1 MKNFVSCGDT
11 HSIKRELIAS
21 GRGPGFVKLSSINLI
36 IPQVT
41 SETLSSSCAS
51 IEKANEVPFIVGKPK
66 EQGEDGIK
74 PKLLRE
80 SALRL
85 LLPNIA

>member
-1 MKNFVSCGDT
+1 MKNFVSRGDT
-11 HSIKRELIAS
+11 HSTKSWLTAS
-21 GRGPGFVKLSSINLI
+21 GRGAGFVKLSSINLI

-41 SETLSSSCAS
+41 SETLSSSSAS
-51 IEKANEVPFIVGKPK
+51 IGKANDVPFKVGKPK
-66 EQGEDGIK
+66 EQGEDDTK

>member
-1 MKNFVSCGDT
+1 MKDVVSRGDT
-11 HSIKRELIAS
+11 HSKSGLTAS

-51 IEKANEVPFIVGKPK
+51 MEKANDVPFKVGKPN
-66 EQGEDGIK
+66 EQGEDDIK
-74 PKLLRE
+74 PKSLRE

-85 LLPNIA
+85 LLPDIA